1 MIDILTLPDLFERR
15 FYKIHL
21 VGGVKPT
28 FEAGDMVDLLWD
40 STLGERTIRAIVA
53 DPVGTPVPIFQDTER
68 RDEIGDVLASGGT
81 TVIEGAID
89 MHTDQFVDAMTG
101 ATQNDSLSITAGEW
115 IVAVSGKTVYGRLL
129 EVPAATAALGG
140 EARIKIADS
149 PHILA

>member
-21 VGGVKPT
+21 VGDVKPT

-40 STLGERTIRAIVA
+40 SALGVRTIRAIVA
-53 DPVGTPVPIFQDTER
+53 DPVGTPVPVFQDTER

-81 TVIEGAID
+81 TVIEGPID
-89 MHTDQFVDAMTG
+89 MYTDQFVDAMTG
-101 ATQNDSLSITAGEW
+101 ATQNDALTVEAGEW
-115 IVAVSGKTVYGRLL
+115 KVAVSGETVFGRLL
-129 EVPAATAALGG
+129 EVPATTAALGG

>member
-1 MIDILTLPDLFERR
+1 MIDIKTLPDLFERR

-21 VGGVKPT
+21 VEGEKPT
-28 FEAGDMVDLLWD
+28 FEAGEMVDLLID
-40 STLGERTIRAIVA
+40 AALGVRTIREISG
-53 DPVGTPVPIFQDTER
+53 DPTGVPVPVFQDTER

-89 MHTDQFVDAMTG
+89 MVTDQFVDAMASG
-101 ATQNDSLSITAGEW
+101 AQYDPLTVEDGVWKKAE
-115 IVAVSGKTVYGRLL
+115 SGKNVFGTLL
-129 EVPAATAALGG
+129 EVPAATKALGG